1 MSRITSL
8 AAVAAVSAGLLVA
21 GSVPA
26 SAHAAPHT
34 TSHAA
39 FHPGHH
45 AFDPGSFVTWWHPF
59 RSHHVKHAHTPVA
72 GTPVTVASGLLG
84 PLTFDVAR
92 NGTLFVGQAFSGTL
106 TKVDR
111 HGTATDLVGPDG
123 TDLAAVSVD
132 HGTVTW
138 NERVGDEQSVT
149 SSVLQRRTPDGRV
162 RQVADL
168 LAYDAAHNP
177 DGTTAYGF
185 TNLPTGC
192 TVPPDFQSTGGVDS
206 HGYGS
211 VTVGKVTYVADA
223 GGNDVLRVD
232 RRGHVSTV
240 AVLPPKAITVTADI
254 AAAFGLPGCV
264 AGATYLLEAVPT
276 DVEVGP
282 DGWLYVSSLP
292 GGPED
297 GSFGA
302 VGSVYK
308 VNPRTGQVKLL
319 ATGLAGATGL
329 AVAPDGTVFAAEL
342 YAGDVVSISKRGVVS
357 PFVTLPQPAGVEWH
371 AGKVYVSTNVLSGPV
386 GEVVA
391 VPVR

>member
-26 SAHAAPHT
+26 SAHAA
-34 TSHAA
+34 SHPRHHDLDQHSLASGWRHVAA
-39 FHPGHH
+39 HH
-45 AFDPGSFVTWWHPF
+45 A
-59 RSHHVKHAHTPVA
+59 RHAHAPVP
-72 GTPVTVASGLLG
+72 GTPVTKASGLLG
-84 PLTFDVAR
+84 PLTFDVAPG
-92 NGTLFVGQAFSGTL
+92 GTLYVGQAFSGTL
-106 TKVDR
+106 TKIARD
-111 HGTATDLVGPDG
+111 GTATDLVGPNG
-123 TDLAAVSVD
+123 TDLAAVSVH
-132 HGTVTW
+132 HGSVTW
-138 NERVGDEQSVT
+138 AERVGDEESVT
-149 SSVLQRRTPDGRV
+149 SSVLKRRAPDGTV
-162 RQVADL
+162 TQVADL

-177 DGTTAYGF
+177 DGATTYGF
-185 TNLPTGC
+185 TNLPAGC
-192 TVPPDFQSTGGVDS
+192 AVPPGFQYTGGVDS

-211 VTVGKVTYVADA
+211 VTVGRYTYVADA

-240 AVLPPKAITVTADI
+240 AVLPPKAVTVTADV
-254 AAAFGLPGCV
+254 AAAFGLPACV
-264 AGATYLLEAVPT
+264 AGSTYLLEAVPT
-276 DVEVGP
+276 DVEIGP

-308 VNPRTGQVKLL
+308 VNPRTGHVKLL
-319 ATGLAGATGL
+319 ATGLAGATGI

-342 YAGDVVSISKRGVVS
+342 FAGDVVSISKKGVVS

-371 AGKVYVSTNVLSGPV
+371 HGKVYVSTNVLSGPV

-391 VPVR
+391 VPVH

>member
-26 SAHAAPHT
+26 SAHAA
-34 TSHAA
+34 SHPRHHGLDQHSLASGWR
-39 FHPGHH
+39 HVKVHH
-45 AFDPGSFVTWWHPF
+45 A
-59 RSHHVKHAHTPVA
+59 KHAHAPVA
-72 GTPVTVASGLLG
+72 GTPVTKASGLLG
-84 PLTFDVAR
+84 PLTFDVGR
-92 NGTLFVGQAFSGTL
+92 GGTLYIGQDFSGTL
-106 TKVDR
+106 TKVAP
-111 HGTATDLVGPDG
+111 GGVATDLVGPNG
-123 TDLAAVSVD
+123 TDLAAVSV
-132 HGTVTW
+132 HRGAVTW
-138 NERVGDEQSVT
+138 AERVGDEESVT
-149 SSVLQRRTPDGRV
+149 SSVLKRRAPDGTV
-162 RQVADL
+162 TQVADL

-177 DGTTAYGF
+177 DGATTYGF
-185 TNLPTGC
+185 TNLPAGC
-192 TVPPDFQSTGGVDS
+192 AVPPGFQYTGGVDS

-211 VTVGKVTYVADA
+211 VTVGRYTYVADA

-240 AVLPPKAITVTADI
+240 AVLPPKAVTVTADV
-254 AAAFGLPGCV
+254 AAAFGLPACV
-264 AGATYLLEAVPT
+264 AGSTYLLEAVPT

-308 VNPRTGQVKLL
+308 VNPRTGHVRLL
-319 ATGLAGATGL
+319 ATGLAGATGI

-342 YAGDVVSISKRGVVS
+342 FAGDVVSISTKGVVS

-371 AGKVYVSTNVLSGPV
+371 RGKVYVSTHVLSGPV